1 MLTGTELLKDF
12 ELIKKKAEFVEVT
25 YPGNEIWSEVNSKL
39 RDLID
44 FIKSDKRM
52 YKW

>member
-1 MLTGTELLKDF
+1 MITGTELLNDL
-12 ELIKKKAEFVEVT
+12 EAAKKKAELIEIT

>member
-1 MLTGTELLKDF
+1 MITGSELLNDL
-12 ELIKKKAEFVEVT
+12 EEIKKKAEFVEIT
-25 YPGNEIWSEVNSKL
+25 YPGNDIWEDVNSKL
-39 RDLID
+39 SELIE

>member
-1 MLTGTELLKDF
+1 MTTGNEVLKD
-12 ELIKKKAEFVEVT
+12 LQAIKKKAEFVEIT